1 MTWSPMFLI
10 RWLHKWS
17 GLVLGLQFLLWAL
30 SGAVM
35 ALLDHHKVSG
45 EHALAPPAELPAAA
59 ALLPLT
65 GVAGAVG
72 EPITKLRL
80 KPLYDSWVYEVSTP
94 LGVRVINAT
103 TGQPVVID
111 AAKARE
117 LAVAGFTGY
126 EPPKSVTYVA
136 KSTLETRDLPL
147 PVWRVEFADKER
159 HALLV
164 SASTGEVLAAKNDTW
179 RLWDVAWM
187 LHIMDYDDRQS
198 FNHPLIV
205 TLATGA
211 TWLALSGL
219 ILLFRS
225 FRRSDVAW
233 ILDPLEALAERRRAK
248 RTAPL
253 PPAAKDSR
261 PRA

>member
-1 MTWSPMFLI
+1 MFLI
-10 RWLHKWS
+10 RWLHKWF

-30 SGAVM
+30 SGATM

-45 EHALAPPAELPAAA
+45 EHALAPAAQLPPAAS
-59 ALLPLT
+59 LLPLARV
-65 GVAGAVG
+65 GEAVG
-72 EPITKLRL
+72 QPITKLRL
-80 KPLYDSWVYEVSTP
+80 KPLYDSWVYEATTP
-94 LGVRVINAT
+94 LGVKILNASS
-103 TGQPVVID
+103 GEPIAID

-136 KSTLETRDLPL
+136 EPTLETRDLPL
-147 PVWRVEFADKER
+147 PVWRVEFSDKER

-164 SASTGEVLAAKNDTW
+164 SAATGEVLAAKNDTW
-179 RLWDVAWM
+179 RLWDIAWM

-205 TLATGA
+205 TLGTGA
-211 TWLALSGL
+211 AWLALSGL

-233 ILDPLEALAERRRAK
+233 ILDARDALAARTRRKAS
-248 RTAPL
+248 
-253 PPAAKDSR
+253 PAE
-261 PRA
+261 